1 MKVTQTPLTVD
12 RIYRI
17 LDARW
22 HYKLPRPRAGYE
34 SITSKMAPRSPSGLL
49 QHTSKLP
56 IAPGLSAE
64 IDFVIEAQN
73 QKASMSKTSLDQQI
87 ANALVDNAVND
98 GFLISVNDGEETIN
112 RSRNIAEII
121 KAMFRTNMDT
131 LTLNVEERRVGMI
144 TLIYG
149 NGRNGLDVIGDHTD
163 IPHINRL
170 VERTMKEFDR

>member
-1 MKVTQTPLTVD
+1 
-12 RIYRI
+12 
-17 LDARW
+17 
-22 HYKLPRPRAGYE
+22 
-34 SITSKMAPRSPSGLL
+34 
-49 QHTSKLP
+49 
-56 IAPGLSAE
+56 
-64 IDFVIEAQN
+64 
-73 QKASMSKTSLDQQI
+73 MSKTSLDEQI

-98 GFLISVNDGEETIN
+98 GFLISVNDGGKTIVN
-112 RSRNIAEII
+112 RSRNGAEII

-170 VERTMKEFDR
+170 IEHTMKKFDR

>member
-1 MKVTQTPLTVD
+1 
-12 RIYRI
+12 
-17 LDARW
+17 
-22 HYKLPRPRAGYE
+22 
-34 SITSKMAPRSPSGLL
+34 
-49 QHTSKLP
+49 
-56 IAPGLSAE
+56 
-64 IDFVIEAQN
+64 
-73 QKASMSKTSLDQQI
+73 MSKTSLDEQI

-98 GFLISVNDGEETIN
+98 GFLISVNNGKETIN
-112 RSRNIAEII
+112 RSRNIAAII

-170 VERTMKEFDR
+170 VEHTMKGFER